1 MAKILGLPFDDYVDK
16 QITVRQTKL
25 AKYQKDPEDL
35 VVFNANT
42 SWVRLSSAVKIDAA
56 RAQTLSTTLGISPS
70 QIQGTKLPQN
80 LVLFGGTTP
89 YPLGTQGEY
98 RGGIGYGLN
107 NNYGFLTET
116 SQGLKP
122 MPGITQISVTSKN
135 NGSLKQA
142 QVSLKCFSRAQF
154 EAIEAVYLRLGFT
167 MALEWGHSVW
177 FDNTG
182 NIENTTLSIM
192 PDLLFT
198 SDNDIPPDTAIQ
210 KIQKWRRERA
220 GNYDGMVARVS
231 NYSWTLNDDLTFD
244 IKLDLISV
252 GDLIDSLK
260 ANIGAT
266 GSPVKVDVAVS
277 ASIQN
282 LVTIQANQNTSKLN
296 RFLYEL
302 WDQVFSPLIQEFG
315 SEEEKQAVETANETT
330 QAVTATQTKIQN
342 TWIPALNEIRKYGEV
357 WVTGYQV
364 AQEYKQQNP
373 QGGVPLTADQIQR
386 LDSVVNLFQTATTGP
401 KNTNAALNQYF
412 TTSAIRATT
421 GPVVLSNTALE
432 LQEDEL
438 KVANDFIAAVNE
450 IQNYLNSTSNEGITN
465 APDLF
470 NTLIGSANPR
480 DSIIRGLDIGFL
492 DKDEKLK
499 LPDRAKFETGFDST
513 VFAKSIE
520 ELLKY
525 DGTDNLNV

>member
-42 SWVRLSSAVKIDAA
+42 SWVRLSSAVKIDAG
-56 RAQTLSTTLGISPS
+56 RAQTLSNTLGISPS

-89 YPLGTQGEY
+89 YPQGAQGEY

-107 NNYGFLTET
+107 NSYGFLTET

-154 EAIEAVYLRLGFT
+154 EAVEAVYLRLGYT
-167 MALEWGHSVW
+167 MVLEWGHSVW
-177 FDNTG
+177 FTNAGTV
-182 NIENTTLSIM
+182 ENTTLAIM
-192 PDLLFT
+192 PDLLYT
-198 SDNDIPPDTAIQ
+198 SDNDITPDTAIE
-210 KIQKWRRERA
+210 KVQKWRKERA

-266 GSPVKVDVAVS
+266 GSPARIDTALS
-277 ASIQN
+277 SSIQN
-282 LVTIQANQNTSKLN
+282 LVTIQANQNTSKIN

-302 WDQVFSPLIQEFG
+302 WNEVFLPLVGEYG
-315 SEEEKQAVETANETT
+315 SEEEKEAVETANQTVE
-330 QAVTATQTKIQN
+330 AVTETQEKIKN

-373 QGGVPLTADQIQR
+373 QGGVPLTQDQIQR
-386 LDSVVNLFQTATTGP
+386 LDVVVSLFSTSTTGP

-412 TTSAIRATT
+412 TTSAITQTT
-421 GPVVLSNTALE
+421 GPIVIGTTALQ

-438 KVANDFIAAVNE
+438 KVASDFITAVNE

-465 APDLF
+465 TPDLF
-470 NTLIGSANPR
+470 NNLVKNGNPR
-480 DSIIRGLDIGFL
+480 DSIIRGLDRGFL

-499 LPDRAKFETGFDST
+499 LPDKAKFETGFDST
-513 VFAKSIE
+513 GFAKSIE

-525 DGTDNLNV
+525 DGSDNLDV